1 LENIFSVLLHR
12 AFTGDLTT
20 QWRESHMKEL
30 LQEMEQQAKE
40 LKIDDCRSQIE
51 TDHKSQIIN
60 HKSSIGDPQ

>member
-1 LENIFSVLLHR
+1 
-12 AFTGDLTT
+12 
-20 QWRESHMKEL
+20 MKEL